1 MATLYHFKDFELD
14 LARRELRR
22 RGQPVDLQPKVFAVL
37 ALLVQRA
44 GEALG
49 KDDFLEEVWSGRFVT
64 ENVLSRC
71 IREIRKALGDDASQP
86 SYIRTVRG
94 HGYRFVAPVEGAPMP
109 EDRTD
114 VLIRLAVLP
123 FQPVIADM
131 ANPALELGLTDTLI
145 NDLSHFE
152 ALVVRPLRAVL
163 DALGNQALADP
174 LALGQ
179 KLDVDVVVESRLQL
193 DGNRLRLNTRAIRV
207 PEGTALMAER
217 FDADLTDLFDVQDQ
231 LSRRISGSLVLRL
244 SGDAG
249 PAGKRRQTRD
259 LRAYQAYADGRV
271 KLARYEGDSA
281 TLALEDFERALAY
294 DPQYVEAL
302 IGVAEANDL
311 LATLGRDPARYHE
324 RTRRAA
330 EQAIKIDPGRAR
342 AYTCLGKVTWQYD
355 WNWPEAERLLRQGT
369 VLDPDDADALIARSD
384 FLCYQRRFDE
394 ALEAAERAG
403 VINPFSPWIQTL
415 IAQALYMGGSVE
427 AALEQARRTV
437 ELAPDFGFARFFL
450 ARSLFDLGKRAQ
462 AIAQLQQAIRGTG
475 RDDFDGVL
483 GYMLARNG
491 DRAGAQAILERMQQS
506 ERRGMPVPLIGFVI
520 VQVGLGDCDAA
531 FESFRRFVEQRS
543 WHALLLYAD
552 PLLKELRARPEG
564 LAQLRAMDLPA

>member
-1 MATLYHFKDFELD
+1 MATLYHFNDFELD
-14 LARRELRR
+14 LARRELRL
-22 RGQPVDLQPKVFAVL
+22 RGQPVALQPKVFAVL

-71 IREIRKALGDDASQP
+71 IREIRKALGDDASKP

-94 HGYRFVAPVEGAPMP
+94 HGYRFVAPLDDSPMP
-109 EDRTD
+109 EDRTN
-114 VLIRLAVLP
+114 VTIRLAVLP

-163 DALGNQALADP
+163 DAVGDQSLADP

-179 KLDVDVVVESRLQL
+179 KLDVDVVVDSRLQV
-193 DGNRLRLNTRAIRV
+193 DGRRLRLNTRALRV

-217 FDADLTDLFDVQDQ
+217 FDVDLADLFDVQDQ
-231 LSRRISGSLVLRL
+231 LSRRISGSRVLRL
-244 SGDAG
+244 SDEAG
-249 PAGKRRQTRD
+249 AAGKRRQTRD
-259 LRAYQAYADGRV
+259 LRAYQAYVDGRL
-271 KLARYEGDSA
+271 KLARHAVDSA
-281 TLALEDFERALAY
+281 TLALEDFERALAF

-302 IGVAEANDL
+302 IGLAEANDL
-311 LATLGRDPARYHE
+311 LATLGTDPAGYHE

-330 EQAIKIDPGRAR
+330 EQAINIDPGRAR
-342 AYTCLGKVTWQYD
+342 AYTCLGKVTWQHD

-369 VLDPDDADALIARSD
+369 VLDPVDADALIARSD
-384 FLCYQRRFDE
+384 FLCYQSRFDE

-415 IAQALYMGGSVE
+415 IAQALYMGGTIE

-437 ELAPDFGFARFFL
+437 ELAPEFGFARFFL
-450 ARSLFDLGKRAQ
+450 ARSLFDLGKQSQ
-462 AIAQLQQAIRGTG
+462 AISQLQQAIRDTG
-475 RDDFDGVL
+475 RDDFVGVL

-491 DRAGAQAILERMQQS
+491 DRAGARAILERMHQS
-506 ERRGMPVPLIGFVI
+506 ERRGKPVPSIGFAI
-520 VQVGLGDCDAA
+520 VHAGLDDSDAA
-531 FESFRRFVEQRS
+531 FQSLRRVFEQRS
-543 WHALLLYAD
+543 WHALLLHAD
-552 PLLKELRARPEG
+552 SLFNELRARPEG
-564 LAQLRAMDLPA
+564 LALLRRLNLPA